1 MRAVQRTFSWL
12 FLIALCVGAMSCSAT
27 DQTTSPA
34 PLSSVT
40 VLNDDASQL
49 REDFNRARGSVRL
62 VLIVDPLCAVC
73 LRGMADVNDA
83 LLATTT
89 DARLQT
95 FVVHVPVLGATAK
108 DIPPS
113 MELMHNPNV
122 HHYWNPSG
130 NFGRQVQDAFH
141 LEHGGKPVY
150 AWDVWMIYAAD
161 ATWPAGTVS
170 TPALFMHQLSTLR
183 GQPGR
188 PFLDKDAFA
197 AKARTLLNSLPSA
210 PTGN

>member
-1 MRAVQRTFSWL
+1 MQRTFSWL
-12 FLIALCVGAMSCSAT
+12 FLTALSVGTMSCSANE
-27 DQTTSPA
+27 QATSPA
-34 PLSSVT
+34 SPSSVT

-49 REDFNRARGSVRL
+49 REDFNRAEGSVRL
-62 VLIVDPLCAVC
+62 VLIVDPVCAVC

-83 LLATTT
+83 LLTTTT

-108 DIPPS
+108 DVPPS

-130 NFGRQVQDAFH
+130 SFGRQVQDAFH
-141 LEHGGKPVY
+141 LAHDGKPVY

-170 TPALFMHQLSTLR
+170 APALFMHQLSTLS

-197 AKARTLLNSLPSA
+197 AKARALLSSLPPA
-210 PTGN
+210 PAAK